1 MNINRVEKKIAERKK
16 RILKLLSKLKEL
28 FPHASMV
35 LNYSNNFEL
44 LVAVILSAQ
53 CTDKMVNSVTGEL
66 FKKYVTLD
74 DYVNADVAQFEEAIR
89 STGFYKNKAKNVL
102 GAAKVIKEKFSG
114 KVPETMEEMLTIPGV
129 ARKTANVVLGNAYGI
144 VLGIA
149 VDTHV
154 RRFAIRFD
162 LSGYTDPVRI
172 EQDLMRLLPKREWF
186 NFTYYMIEYG
196 RQVCR
201 ARKHNCTDHPL
212 TKIYPKAARL
222 WPKAK

>member
-1 MNINRVEKKIAERKK
+1 MNRVEKKIAERKK

-53 CTDKMVNSVTGEL
+53 CTDKMENSVTEEL

-74 DYVNADVAQFEEAIR
+74 GYVNADVAQFEEAIK

-172 EQDLMRLLPKREWF
+172 EQDLMRLLPKKEWF

-196 RQVCR
+196 RQVCG
-201 ARKHNCTDHPL
+201 AHKHDCIDHPL

>member
-1 MNINRVEKKIAERKK
+1 MNRVEKKIEKRRK
-16 RILKLLSKLKEL
+16 RILKLLAKLKEL
-28 FPHASMV
+28 FPSVGMA

-44 LVAVILSAQ
+44 LTAVILSAQ
-53 CTDKMVNSVTGEL
+53 CTDKMVNKVTGKL
-66 FKKYVTLD
+66 FKKYKTLD
-74 DYVNADVAQFEEAIR
+74 DYVNADVVQFEQDIR
-89 STGFYKNKAKNVL
+89 STGFYKNKTKNVL
-102 GAAKVIKEKFSG
+102 GAAKEVMEKFGG
-114 KVPETMEEMLTIPGV
+114 KIPRTMEEILTIPGV

-144 VLGIA
+144 VSGIA

-162 LSGYTDPVRI
+162 LSDYTDPVRI
-172 EQDLMRLLPKREWF
+172 EQDLMKLLPKEEWF

-196 RQVCR
+196 RQVCV
-201 ARKHNCTDHPL
+201 ARKHDCNGHPL

>member
-1 MNINRVEKKIAERKK
+1 MYVFLSFQAVTQ
-16 RILKLLSKLKEL
+16 LLSKLKEL

-53 CTDKMVNSVTGEL
+53 CTDKMVNSVTEEL

-74 DYVNADVAQFEEAIR
+74 GYVNADVAQFEEAIK

-172 EQDLMRLLPKREWF
+172 EQDLMRLLPKKEWF

-196 RQVCR
+196 RQVCM
-201 ARKHNCTDHPL
+201 ARKHDCNGHPL
-212 TKIYPKAARL
+212 TKIYPKAAHL

>member
-1 MNINRVEKKIAERKK
+1 MQSALQDKKFKERKD
-16 RILKLLSKLKEL
+16 RTRTLLKVLKKL
-28 FPHASMV
+28 FPDAGMV

-53 CTDKMVNSVTGEL
+53 CTDKMVNSVTEKL
-66 FKKYVTLD
+66 FKKYRTLD
-74 DYVNADVAQFEEAIR
+74 DYIYADTAQFENDIKK
-89 STGFYKNKAKNVL
+89 TGFYKNKAKNIL
-102 GAAKVIKEKFSG
+102 GAAKKVKENFGG
-114 KVPETMEEMLTIPGV
+114 KIPKTMEEMLTIPGV

-162 LSGYTDPVRI
+162 LSDYTDPVRI
-172 EQDLMRLLPKREWF
+172 EQDLMKLLPKAEWF

-196 RQVCR
+196 RQICP
-201 ARKHNCTDHPL
+201 ARRHECEDHPL
-212 TKIYPKAARL
+212 TKIYPKASL
-222 WPKAK
+222 IWPKAK